1 MTDKTEIQKLQ
12 HCLDEYMMHTG
23 RHEINE
29 IEANSAL
36 ARAGLLEDEAPNPG
50 RPLREI
56 LVKLRDSNLLPQ
68 NIRQI
73 YGQWKIKLSGTPQVS
88 FYIAVCGIIPP
99 TRLLERHAMPLYT
112 SIERSRIA

>member
-29 IEANSAL
+29 IEANSAF
-36 ARAGLLEDEAPNPG
+36 ARAGLLSDEDPNPG

-56 LVKLRDSNLLPQ
+56 LVKLRDRNLCRR
-68 NIRQI
+68 ISGKI
-73 YGQWKIKLSGTPQVS
+73 YVGQWKIRLSGTILK
-88 FYIAVCGIIPP
+88 YP
-99 TRLLERHAMPLYT
+99 TILQFD
-112 SIERSRIA
+112 

>member
-12 HCLDEYMMHTG
+12 HCLDEYMMYTG

-73 YGQWKIKLSGTPQVS
+73 YGQWKIKLSGTILKYP
-88 FYIAVCGIIPP
+88 
-99 TRLLERHAMPLYT
+99 
-112 SIERSRIA
+112 SILQFVE